1 MSPSPII
8 PAPRVREPVPPLK
21 WGVLGPG
28 GIAGRFVDALHRQ
41 TDQRVVAVGS
51 RALPRAEKFAAQH
64 DISRPVGSPAEL
76 VGLDDVD
83 VVYIATPHNSHREL
97 AELALQAGKHIV
109 VEKPFMMTEGDAR
122 AVFDLAQDRGL
133 FAMEA
138 MWTRYLPQADILRQI
153 LEAGLIGEVSYVAAD
168 FGFVASYDPEHRLF
182 NPALGGGALL
192 DAGVYP
198 MSFISS
204 VLGAPQSVHAAGSL
218 AATGVDDHA
227 QLTLTYDRALAS
239 AVTSLRSALPVTAVV
254 AGTQG
259 RVELDSPYIRP
270 SGLLLS
276 TKAMWGPDPDAATWT
291 DTALAEPYDA
301 LHYQAVAA
309 AGYIAEGRNESPIH
323 THEETT
329 AIVAVLEQA
338 RRQLGAR

>member
-1 MSPSPII
+1 MSTSPTI
-8 PAPRVREPVPPLK
+8 PAPRRREPVPSLS
-21 WGVLGPG
+21 WGILGPG

-41 TDQRVVAVGS
+41 SDQRVVAVGS
-51 RALPRAEKFAAQH
+51 RALSRAEKFASQH
-64 DISRPVGSPAEL
+64 DIPQAMGSPAEL
-76 VGLDDVD
+76 VGLESVD
-83 VVYIATPHNSHREL
+83 VVYIATPHSSHRAM

-109 VEKPFMMTEGDAR
+109 VEKPFMMTEDDAR
-122 AVFDLAQDRGL
+122 TVFDLAQDRGL

-153 LEAGLIGEVSYVAAD
+153 LQAELIGEVSYVAAD
-168 FGFVASYDPEHRLF
+168 FGFVATYDPEHRLF
-182 NPALGGGALL
+182 NPELGGGALL

-198 MSFISS
+198 VSFISS
-204 VLGAPQSVHAAGSL
+204 VLGIPQSVHAAGSL

-227 QLTLTYDRALAS
+227 QLTLSYERALAC

-254 AGTQG
+254 AGTKG

-270 SGLLLS
+270 SGLMLS

-291 DTALAEPYDA
+291 DTTLAEPYDA

-309 AGYIAEGRNESPIH
+309 AGYIAQGRTESPIH
-323 THEETT
+323 THAETA
-329 AIVAVLEQA
+329 AIVGVLDQA